1 MVNDVLATTEQFSLS
16 LPALMQVFILLFV
29 TFIVAMLFTPLFTD
43 FLYRNRI
50 GKRIR
55 ETSHDNKRAPIFFK
69 LHKGKESTPTM
80 GGLLIWL
87 TVALVTLLLNLNRSE
102 TWLPLF
108 VLVATGVIGAV
119 DDLLNVQ
126 GKGKHNGGLE
136 FRTRLILYTV
146 VAAIGSWWFAFKL
159 DWITRPLH
167 IPGVGDWVVGWWYI
181 PIFIAVVVFSALSSN
196 ETDGLDGLAGGVLA
210 TMYAAYTFIC
220 LTLGLT
226 ALAAFCATVLG
237 AILAFLWFNI
247 YPARFFMGDT
257 GSMALGMTIAVIAF
271 LTNTVPIFFVIAAIF
286 VLEALSVAIQLTSKK
301 LRNGKKVFLSAP
313 IHHHFQALGW
323 PETKVTMRFWVIS
336 AIAANIGV
344 ILALIGRGS

>member
-1 MVNDVLATTEQFSLS
+1 MEQFSLS
-16 LPALMQVFILLFV
+16 LPALLQVLILLVV

-43 FLYRNRI
+43 FLYRNKI

-55 ETSHDNKRAPIFFK
+55 ETSHDNKRAPIFYS
-69 LHKGKESTPTM
+69 LHKGKEKTPTM
-80 GGLLIWL
+80 GGLLIWV
-87 TVALVTLLLNLNRSE
+87 TVAIVTLLLNLDRSE

-108 VLVATGVIGAV
+108 VLVATGIVGAI
-119 DDLLNVQ
+119 DDLLNVY

-136 FRTRLILYTV
+136 FKVRIVLYTL
-146 VAAIGSWWFAFKL
+146 VAAVGSWWFAFKL
-159 DWITRPLH
+159 DWIARGIH
-167 IPGVGDWVVGWWYI
+167 VPGVGDWVLGWWYI
-181 PIFIAVVVFSALSSN
+181 PLFIAVVVFSALSSN

-210 TMYAAYTFIC
+210 TMYAAYTFIA

-237 AILAFLWFNI
+237 ALLAFLWFNI
-247 YPARFFMGDT
+247 HPARFFMGDT

-271 LTNTVPIFFVIAAIF
+271 LTNTVVVFFVIALIF
-286 VLEALSVAIQLTSKK
+286 VIEALSVVIQIGSKK

-323 PETKVTMRFWVIS
+323 PESKVTMRFWLIS
-336 AIAANIGV
+336 AVAANVGV